1 MKIRKYVLTLIFIIV
16 AALLTKY
23 SDYIGDS
30 SGSVL
35 ATSTETR
42 LHFLDVGQ
50 ADCTLIESGGEYLL
64 IDAGDSTSDSKIIN
78 YLNNLNIENIDY
90 VIATHPHADHIGSMD
105 NVINDFNVKNII
117 LPDAVATTK
126 TYNNMLDAVEDN
138 NVNAIKADVGDKY
151 SFGECSFEIICPY
164 EIDEENLNNSSVGI
178 ILTHGNNKMLFMGD
192 GEAKVEEQII
202 ASGRD
207 LNVDLYK
214 VSHHGSR
221 TSSSE
226 KFISLLSPE
235 YSVISCGKDNDYGHP
250 HSETIST
257 LEKYGSKIYRTDQCG
272 DIVITSLGNGFRVD
286 KGFISGTSFG

>member
-1 MKIRKYVLTLIFIIV
+1 M
-16 AALLTKY
+16 
-23 SDYIGDS
+23 
-30 SGSVL
+30 
-35 ATSTETR
+35 
-42 LHFLDVGQ
+42 
-50 ADCTLIESGGEYLL
+50 
-64 IDAGDSTSDSKIIN
+64 
-78 YLNNLNIENIDY
+78 
-90 VIATHPHADHIGSMD
+90 IATHPHADHIGSMD

-192 GEAKVEEQII
+192 AEAKVEEQII